1 LKNFIKN
8 SSFFLL
14 AFGLSKA
21 CVFFAP
27 LLLSNTL
34 SENDYGSI
42 EFALNIGFIGS
53 ALIGLGVKSAYPY
66 FKLKRQY
73 KTLFEGFKFH
83 YLYLLIS
90 NIILIFI
97 VTLVANSPEYLLSVL
112 FVYTLSNQGLL
123 SIIMK
128 TDEKIITAVILD
140 SLLYVFLL
148 LAFLYMS
155 IFTEAS
161 ISIIIIF
168 TSCYAILYTL
178 NALKNYKFL
187 TTINYRKHNKLI
199 KYGRNVLI
207 SGILILL
214 IANSGRLLIEY
225 LFDDKKLIGVFSFYF
240 RMASFVL
247 IFHQIVSIIYFKK
260 IYTYDVSKLDGFLC
274 KLMLC
279 VVIFSIITFF
289 VVPEIGRPYFKLFES
304 FNEYK
309 MIYMIF
315 CFQMFYWILLAN
327 LESVIYRENL
337 AFKMNIGLIFLLAMF
352 LGLVLL
358 FQKSL
363 NFNKAVFILYILIFS
378 GCLLE
383 FYTLFK
389 YKKIKLIKTFLLSL
403 LVFLISLMC
412 LVV

>member
-1 LKNFIKN
+1 MKNFIKN

-90 NIILIFI
+90 SIILIFI
-97 VTLVANSPEYLLSVL
+97 VTLVANSPEYILSVL
-112 FVYTLSNQGLL
+112 FIYTLSNQGLL

-128 TDEKIITAVILD
+128 TDEKIIKAVILD

-148 LAFLYMS
+148 FAFLYMY
-155 IFTEAS
+155 IFTQTNLS
-161 ISIIIIF
+161 TVVFF
-168 TSCYAILYTL
+168 TSCYAILYL
-178 NALKNYKFL
+178 INALKHYKFL
-187 TTINYRKHNKLI
+187 STINHKKHNKLI

-225 LFDDKKLIGVFSFYF
+225 IFNDKKLVGVFSFYF

-260 IYTYDVSKLDGFLC
+260 I
-274 KLMLC
+274 
-279 VVIFSIITFF
+279 
-289 VVPEIGRPYFKLFES
+289 
-304 FNEYK
+304 FNINHYN
-309 MIYMIF
+309 
-315 CFQMFYWILLAN
+315 QPN
-327 LESVIYRENL
+327 LN
-337 AFKMNIGLIFLLAMF
+337 
-352 LGLVLL
+352 LL
-358 FQKSL
+358 FL
-363 NFNKAVFILYILIFS
+363 
-378 GCLLE
+378 
-383 FYTLFK
+383 
-389 YKKIKLIKTFLLSL
+389 
-403 LVFLISLMC
+403 
-412 LVV
+412 